1 MRKIVGLLAL
11 STVAAIAVATASAS
25 PKATLAVAAPPT
37 VTLTAAKTGM
47 SYDKKTLT
55 APAGTEFL
63 LVFKNL
69 STKKHNVSLEL
80 GELEY
85 GATPTIGKATTA
97 TIFTLKKGVYHFYSS
112 VGKDETGGMSGT
124 LTVKSIRL
132 GSKAPSADS
141 AFANPK
147 KRVEGIEPS

>member
-1 MRKIVGLLAL
+1 MMRKILAL
-11 STVAAIAVATASAS
+11 LVFSVVTAVPVSVAAAS
-25 PKATLAVAAPPT
+25 PAGVAAPPPT
-37 VTLTAAKTGM
+37 VTLSAAKSGT

-69 STKKHNVSLEL
+69 STSKHNVSLEL

-85 GATPTIGKATTA
+85 GATLTIGKGGTA

-112 VGKDETGGMSGT
+112 VGKDETHGMSGT
-124 LTVKSIRL
+124 LTVK
-132 GSKAPSADS
+132 
-141 AFANPK
+141 
-147 KRVEGIEPS
+147 